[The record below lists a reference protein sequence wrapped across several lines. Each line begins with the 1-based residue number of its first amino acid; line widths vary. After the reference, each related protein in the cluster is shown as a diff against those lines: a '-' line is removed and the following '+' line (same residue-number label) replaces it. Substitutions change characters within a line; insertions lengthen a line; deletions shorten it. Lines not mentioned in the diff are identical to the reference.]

1 MPYLSEN
8 HKDDNISGKAP
19 QAKMPVKLDLGQLF
33 NKPKEKEIKE
43 IKPVEKPNDDDNL
56 IGEFQKIE
64 KKIFVIDH
72 LGKDTVEQTR
82 ADQRKQVDQQIIQ
95 SIFKSRG
102 EQKNKKELKKKAK
115 IEIRE
120 KQG

>member
-8 HKDDNISGKAP
+8 HKDDNISGITP

-56 IGEFQKIE
+56 IGEF
-64 KKIFVIDH
+64 
-72 LGKDTVEQTR
+72 
-82 ADQRKQVDQQIIQ
+82 
-95 SIFKSRG
+95 
-102 EQKNKKELKKKAK
+102 
-115 IEIRE
+115 
-120 KQG
+120 